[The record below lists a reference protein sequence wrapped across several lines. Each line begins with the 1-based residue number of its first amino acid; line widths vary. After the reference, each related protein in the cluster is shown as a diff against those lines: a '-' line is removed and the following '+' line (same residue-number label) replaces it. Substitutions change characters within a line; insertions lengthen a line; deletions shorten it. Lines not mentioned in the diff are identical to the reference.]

1 MKRILV
7 ALSLILLVVIGNTIT
22 VKAEEQE
29 GSGFTYL
36 FTVREDG
43 WIDIYV
49 NFTSEEAGHAW
60 LLVPKFHEYDSK
72 LTGISNSA
80 IQNSTY
86 YFYYNFTFDF
96 SSGAYLEI
104 NWSYRFGSLIVEP
117 KGVFFSTA
125 IGYSPEYHA
134 EIIVNMSASYQI
146 ENIFLST
153 EVEVLENEFRQEKVI
168 DNRRL
173 LFFDSED
180 YRGHLV
186 RVLISFEVPT
196 VEFIEISEG
205 NLKIRCPS
213 RYVDVAENITSA
225 YRKFI
230 QRIMDITNQPEINIT
245 LELFVPE
252 DVEELYTLGYTR
264 LTERIKA
271 EERFEPQRVYI
282 NMIVI
287 RMPEGTLEETLLH
300 ELFHQ
305 YMGQAGLSTQLR
317 WVHEGLANY
326 LAIELLKEK
335 GVKLGLDEVETAKQ
349 VGEQL
354 EDFGFLVG
362 WRGGGPPPD
371 PRPYYAA
378 SLYLIYTLGE
388 EYGGIGLFDKFF
400 EVITEEGV
408 EIDSMDLFVL
418 YLSQAAGEDLTPVFK
433 QWGFDV
439 RPSIETRMFEVKA
452 RINKGFRYN
461 PFNWMAGIQLKR
473 ARSLFKEGKISE
485 ATRCI
490 DDAEFLLMFG
500 PVFLTVTAA
509 VFIGIALNLLSRK
522 FKKEKEGI
530 GQPSLEQIEMD

>member
-1 MKRILV
+1 MRRILITL
-7 ALSLILLVVIGNTIT
+7 ALILLIVTANTMTIRA
-22 VKAEEQE
+22 KEQE
-29 GSGFTYL
+29 KSGFTYL

-60 LLVPKFHEYDSK
+60 LLVPKFHDYDSK
-72 LTGISNSA
+72 LIGISNTS

-96 SSGAYLEI
+96 IPNAYLEI
-104 NWSYRFGSLIVEP
+104 NWSYRFGALIVEP

-125 IGYSPEYHA
+125 ICYSPAYHT

-153 EVEVLENEFRQEKVI
+153 EQEVQENSFRQEKVI
-168 DNRRL
+168 DDRRL

-180 YRGHLV
+180 YKGHLV

-196 VEFIEISEG
+196 AEFVEITEG
-205 NLKIRCPS
+205 GLKIKCPS
-213 RYVDVAENITSA
+213 RYIDVAENITSA
-225 YRKFI
+225 YEMFI

-264 LTERIKA
+264 LRERLKA

-317 WVHEGLANY
+317 WAHEGLANY

-335 GVKLGLDEVETAKQ
+335 GVKLGLDEIETAKQ

-378 SLYLIYTLGE
+378 SLYLIYTIGE
-388 EYGGIGLFDKFF
+388 QYGGISLFDRFF
-400 EVITEEGV
+400 EAFTEEGV
-408 EIDSMDLFVL
+408 EIDTMDLFVL
-418 YLSQAAGEDLTPVFK
+418 YLSQAAGKDLSPMFK
-433 QWGFDV
+433 QWGFDI
-439 RPSIETRMFEVKA
+439 RPSIETRILELKA

-473 ARSLFKEGKISE
+473 ARNLFKEGRVSE

-490 DDAEFLLMFG
+490 DDAEFLLTFQ
-500 PVFLTVTAA
+500 PIFLIVILSVFAG
-509 VFIGIALNLLSRK
+509 FALNLLSKK
-522 FKKEKEGI
+522 FRRKKEDI
-530 GQPSLEQIEMD
+530 GPPSIMGVEIG

>member
-49 NFTSEEAGHAW
+49 NFTSEESGHAW

-72 LTGISNSA
+72 LIGISNSA

-326 LAIELLKEK
+326 LAIEILKEK

-530 GQPSLEQIEMD
+530 GQPSLEQIERD

>member
-7 ALSLILLVVIGNTIT
+7 TLSLILLVVIGNTIT

-49 NFTSEEAGHAW
+49 NFTSEKAGHAW

-117 KGVFFSTA
+117 EGVFFSTA

-196 VEFIEISEG
+196 LEFIEISEG

-230 QRIMDITNQPEINIT
+230 QRIMDITNQPEMNIT

-264 LTERIKA
+264 LTERIKS

-326 LAIELLKEK
+326 LAIEILNEK

-439 RPSIETRMFEVKA
+439 RPSIENRMFEVKA

-473 ARSLFKEGKISE
+473 AKSLFKEGKISE